1 MRIECDENITIH
13 LDADAPVTA
22 CAFAGRQ
29 QCALDFGGARIVA
42 SKKQAAELLQE
53 LIDEYPEKARVL
65 LAEKEDQDRTLE
77 EIDARIAR
85 GEAAFPNI
93 ERALGERQLTQVNS
107 SEAVGA
113 HA

>member
-1 MRIECDENITIH
+1 MRIELNGMTLRIEEDENIT
-13 LDADAPVTA
+13 TA
-22 CAFAGRQ
+22 QFTGGLSLSLGDIEVQLSKQ
-29 QCALDFGGARIVA
+29 QAVQVLR
-42 SKKQAAELLQE
+42 E
-53 LIDEYPEKARVL
+53 LIGEYPKKARVL
-65 LAEKEDQDRTLE
+65 LAEEEDQDRTLE